1 MTPSSAVKRHR
12 VIVLTGAKVRSS
24 TPGWSTLGGFFPG
37 RQTKFEAHY
46 MPEVSFIRKTECKKV
61 GVGFLFGV
69 DSKSGRACWM
79 RRWHDDTPLH
89 HICHAQKSFG
99 NFKSMIRALD
109 EIKAIGKISGPTAMT
124 GLLLYS
130 RAMISMLFLGYLGEL
145 ELAGGSLSIGFA
157 NITGYSVI
165 SGLAMGMEPICGQAY
180 GAKQM
185 KLLGITL
192 QRTVLLLLSTSI
204 PISFM
209 WFNMK
214 TILLW
219 CGQDE
224 EISSAAHTF
233 IIFAIPDLFL
243 LSLLHPLRVYLRAQN
258 IILPLTYCSAVS
270 VLLHVPLNFLLV
282 GYFKMGISGVAIA
295 MVLTNL
301 NLLILLF
308 TFVYFSGVYRDSW
321 VAPSSDCLRGWS
333 SLLAL
338 AIPTCVS
345 VCLEWWWYELMIMM
359 CGLLVNPKATVASM
373 GILIQTTS
381 LVYVF
386 PSALSVGV
394 STRVGNELGAN
405 RPAKARISM
414 IVSLLCAMVLGLM
427 AMAFTTLMRHKWG
440 RFFTNDSEILELTSI
455 ALPIVGLCEL
465 GNCPQTTGCGVLR
478 GSARPT
484 IGANINL
491 GSFYLVGMPVAI
503 IMGFVLKMGFP
514 GLWLGLLAAQGSCA
528 LFMLYVL
535 CKTDWI
541 VQVERAKE
549 LTKSPSSSSSSKI
562 SKTVI
567 NPVLPVSIIKNP
579 TKNSMEANLEEIMV
593 WDLLRT
599 HIFPRTPK
607 PLTFLKN
614 QLREAKNRSNTS
626 PVAKKKFPK
635 KQTPIKNFR
644 YLSVFETKQKNVYMC
659 NFFWKK
665 KVVKFFFAIGLVFE
679 RFLAS
684 RSRFFEKVSEP
695 ENSQTLTFSKNRLR
709 GAKNRSNTSTV
720 TKNIFRKKRLFFF
733 KNFAYVKKKIAHMHI
748 LSFCFKNAQIPEM
761 FLKFFYRSFYN
772 TYLKANY
779 NDYKRFEGSRSQF
792 FERNNDLENIG
803 NWRSSRVLG
812 NI

>member
-1 MTPSSAVKRHR
+1 MCNPTPSSPSNF
-12 VIVLTGAKVRSS
+12 VISKNTHFNNHHNNDPPKS
-24 TPGWSTLGGFFPG
+24 THGDQLHSWPTPS
-37 RQTKFEAHY
+37 EAL
-46 MPEVSFIRKTECKKV
+46 E
-61 GVGFLFGV
+61 
-69 DSKSGRACWM
+69 
-79 RRWHDDTPLH
+79 
-89 HICHAQKSFG
+89 
-99 NFKSMIRALD
+99 

-233 IIFAIPDLFL
+233 IIYAIPDLFL

-301 NLLILLF
+301 NLLFLLF

-386 PSALSVGV
+386 PSALSLGV

-414 IVSLLCAMVLGLM
+414 IVSLFCAMLLGLM
-427 AMAFTTLMRHKWG
+427 AMAFTTLMRHQWG

-528 LFMLYVL
+528 LLMLYVL

-549 LTKSPSSSSSSKI
+549 LTKSPPSSSSNPSK
-562 SKTVI
+562 SA
-567 NPVLPVSIIKNP
+567 NPLLPVTNKNQP
-579 TKNSMEANLEEIMV
+579 KNSMEANLEEIMV
-593 WDLLRT
+593 SDVMKKSDSCSLET
-599 HIFPRTPK
+599 D
-607 PLTFLKN
+607 PL
-614 QLREAKNRSNTS
+614 
-626 PVAKKKFPK
+626 
-635 KQTPIKNFR
+635 IM
-644 YLSVFETKQKNVYMC
+644 Y
-659 NFFWKK
+659 
-665 KVVKFFFAIGLVFE
+665 
-679 RFLAS
+679 
-684 RSRFFEKVSEP
+684 
-695 ENSQTLTFSKNRLR
+695 
-709 GAKNRSNTSTV
+709 
-720 TKNIFRKKRLFFF
+720 
-733 KNFAYVKKKIAHMHI
+733 
-748 LSFCFKNAQIPEM
+748 
-761 FLKFFYRSFYN
+761 
-772 TYLKANY
+772 
-779 NDYKRFEGSRSQF
+779 
-792 FERNNDLENIG
+792 
-803 NWRSSRVLG
+803 
-812 NI
+812 